1 MNKLTKQQTN
11 LVIFSLIVIIVI
23 EIIIAIVAFSGTR
36 ETLVQKQI
44 RLVLEDAQS
53 NGWIEKEKD

>member
-44 RLVLEDAQS
+44 RLVLEDVET